1 MSDHGG
7 DRDLVPAFRRTRPSP
22 HALFLLSLVTLL
34 VAADGGCAAR
44 RVPTATEGPWEG
56 NASWYGVEFHGRRA
70 ADGSRFNMYELTAA
84 HRTLPFGTRLRVTN
98 LRNGRTVKVTV
109 TDRGPFV
116 EGRIIDLS
124 FAAAQQLGMVGGG
137 VTPVRLELID

>member
-1 MSDHGG
+1 MNDGQGNRS
-7 DRDLVPAFRRTRPSP
+7 VAT
-22 HALFLLSLVTLL
+22 TLL
-34 VAADGGCAAR
+34 RLPILMSVTVALAVGTGCAAR
-44 RVPTATEGPWEG
+44 RVPDAADGPWEG

-84 HRTLPFGTRLRVTN
+84 HRTLPFGTRLQVTN

-124 FAAAQQLGMVGGG
+124 FAAAQQIGMLGGG
-137 VTPVRLELID
+137 ITPVRLEVID